1 MSTQEI
7 STAKAIAQKYMLGA
21 LKIIRDNGP
30 NHQRFGIC
38 SNVDA
43 ALISIGTQC
52 TPSTDAVMY
61 ELFEKWPKFTGTPE
75 FPVPHPH
82 LTPAAAYAEPDIWEG
97 TYGDNRKEL
106 LNFMI
111 AELEK
116 DIGL

>member
-1 MSTQEI
+1 MSTQDI
-7 STAKAIAQKYMLGA
+7 STAKAIAQKYMLHA
-21 LKIIRDNGP
+21 LKTLRDEGP
-30 NHQRFGIC
+30 SRPSFGIC

-43 ALISIGTQC
+43 GLVVIGTHC

-61 ELFEKWPKFTGTPE
+61 ELFSRWPKFTGTLE

-82 LTPAAAYAEPDIWEG
+82 LTPAAAYAEPKIWEG